1 MIVINVAV
9 ETNPGAV
16 AALKDAIATMEK
28 ASRAEPGCIE
38 YVFAAEIN
46 NPNSIRIVEHWRD
59 IDALKT
65 HFTLPHMA
73 AFREAMAKNPPK
85 KMTAKMFDATELPFP
100 PR

>member
-1 MIVINVAV
+1 MIVINALI
-9 ETNPGAV
+9 ETNPGTV
-16 AALKDAIATMEK
+16 AALKDAVAAMEK
-28 ASRAEPGCIE
+28 ASRAEPGCID
-38 YVFAAEIN
+38 YVFTTEIN
-46 NPNSIRIVEHWRD
+46 NPNNVRIVEHWNNLES
-59 IDALKT
+59 LKT

>member
-1 MIVINVAV
+1 MIVINVV
-9 ETNPGAV
+9 IETIPGAV
-16 AALKDAIATMEK
+16 AALKDAIAVMER

-38 YVFAAEIN
+38 YVFATEIN
-46 NPNSIRIVEHWRD
+46 RPNNVRIVEHWQD

-73 AFREAMAKNPPK
+73 AFREAIAKNPPK
-85 KMTAKMFDATELPFP
+85 KMTAKMFDANELPFP